1 MSVTVTDPLAVFGPG
16 TMAQVDED
24 PADLLSEVP
33 PFERSAYEVQTVLEV
48 VANELL
54 RLEQARQAVI
64 LNFLPASADALLPM
78 FEQLLGL
85 PINPPGLTL
94 AARQQLA
101 LATMRRLKG
110 QGRGLDWEASITAL
124 FGTSWSYQEHNPAT
138 DYTNLIPNPS
148 FEHDTVGAAP
158 AAWAASRNFNNV
170 GAALTC
176 QTGAAQSGNNTMRI
190 VSNGSLAAEGA
201 EVLLPGTFTAGVTY
215 TFAVYLK
222 GNAGG
227 ERAAVILGV
236 GGDLGTSANN
246 VLTTAWTR
254 YTTTWTPTANRTN
267 VTACI
272 QFTVTPAQTVYVDSA
287 LALLG
292 ATAPAYF
299 SGDLNG
305 TWTGTPG
312 NSSSTQTNSPPANT
326 VSIKIPQAYAGFG
339 WPFIRD
345 LTPAHLAITEGYSD
359 GFFVG
364 ITNIGG
370 TL

>member
-1 MSVTVTDPLAVFGPG
+1 MSVSASDPLAVFTPG
-16 TMAQVDED
+16 TMAQIDED
-24 PADLLSEVP
+24 PADLLGEVP
-33 PFERSAYEVQTVLEV
+33 PFERSAYEIQTVLEV

-64 LNFLPASADALLPM
+64 LNFLPATADALLPM

-85 PINPPGLTL
+85 PVNPPGLTL
-94 AARQQLA
+94 ASRQQLV

-110 QGRGLDWEASITAL
+110 QGRGLDWVATITAL

-158 AAWAASRNFNNV
+158 AAWVASRNFNNV
-170 GAALTC
+170 GAVLTC
-176 QTGAAQSGNNTMRI
+176 QTGAAQSGNNTMRV

-201 EVLLPGTFTAGVTY
+201 EVPLPGTFTAGVAY

-222 GNAGG
+222 GSAGG
-227 ERAAVILGV
+227 EKANVILGI
-236 GGDLGTSANN
+236 GGDLAQAGNYT
-246 VLTTAWTR
+246 LTTTWTR
-254 YTTTWTPTANRTN
+254 YTVTWTPTVNRTN
-267 VTACI
+267 VSACI
-272 QFTVTPAQTVYVDSA
+272 QFGATPAQTVYVDSA

-292 ATAPAYF
+292 ATAPPYF

-345 LTPAHLAITEGYSD
+345 LTPAHLAMQEGYSD

-370 TL
+370 NL